1 MQPVTYRTIWLSDI
15 HLGLKASRTEYL
27 YDFLQ
32 HTESEYLYL
41 VGDIIDLWKAK
52 RGWHWPEINNRI
64 VRLIMDKARRGTKV
78 IYVPGNHDEFFR
90 DYVDLYFAGIHITP
104 RAEHVTEDG
113 KRLLILHGDEFDAVT
128 LNNKWVAKLGS
139 EAYDMLIVL
148 NHWFNWF
155 RRKLGFGYWSLSK
168 HIKHKVKEAVSY
180 IGNFEQAVVHAA
192 RQHGADGVVCGHI
205 HHAVITEYEEIRYA
219 NCGDWVESCTAL
231 AEEEDGSLRLI
242 HWVEE
247 SAELID
253 ARQEYENRNRDRRVV
268 AAN

>member
-52 RGWHWPEINNRI
+52 RGWHWPEINNKI
-64 VRLIMDKARRGTKV
+64 VRLIMDKARRGTRV
-78 IYVPGNHDEFFR
+78 VYVPGNHDEFFR
-90 DYVDLYFAGIHITP
+90 DYIDLYFAGIHITP

-113 KRLLILHGDEFDAVT
+113 TRLLILHGDEFDAVT

-148 NHWFNWF
+148 NHWFNWA

-180 IGNFEQAVVHAA
+180 IGNFEEAVVHAA

-205 HHAVITEYEEIRYA
+205 HHAIITDYEEIRYA

-231 AEEEDGSLRLI
+231 AEEDDGSLRLI

-253 ARQEYENRNRDRRVV
+253 ARQTYENRNRDRRVV

>member
-148 NHWFNWF
+148 NHWFNWI

-205 HHAVITEYEEIRYA
+205 HHAVIAEYEEIRYA

-268 AAN
+268 ATN

>member
-148 NHWFNWF
+148 NHWFNWI

>member
-27 YDFLQ
+27 FDFLQ

-52 RGWHWPEINNRI
+52 RGWYWPEINNRI
-64 VRLIMDKARRGTKV
+64 VRLIMDKALRGTKV
-78 IYVPGNHDEFFR
+78 VYVPGNHDEFFR
-90 DYVDLYFAGIHITP
+90 DYVNLYFAGIHITP
-104 RAEHVTEDG
+104 RTEHITEDG
-113 KRLLILHGDEFDAVT
+113 RKLLILHGDEFDAVT
-128 LNNKWVAKLGS
+128 LNNKWIAKLGS

-148 NHWFNWF
+148 NHWFNWI

-168 HIKHKVKEAVSY
+168 HLKHKVKEAVNF

-205 HHAVITEYEEIRYA
+205 HHAVITLYEDIQYA

-231 AEEEDGSLRLI
+231 AEEDNGTLRLI

-253 ARQEYENRNRDRRVV
+253 ARQTYENRNRDRRVV
-268 AAN
+268 ATN

>member
-148 NHWFNWF
+148 NHWFNWI

-205 HHAVITEYEEIRYA
+205 HHAVISEYEEIRYA

>member
-148 NHWFNWF
+148 NHWFNWI

-180 IGNFEQAVVHAA
+180 ISNFEQAVVHAA

-205 HHAVITEYEEIRYA
+205 HHAVISEYEEIRYA

>member
-1 MQPVTYRTIWLSDI
+1 
-15 HLGLKASRTEYL
+15 
-27 YDFLQ
+27 
-32 HTESEYLYL
+32 
-41 VGDIIDLWKAK
+41 
-52 RGWHWPEINNRI
+52 
-64 VRLIMDKARRGTKV
+64 MDKARRGTKV

-148 NHWFNWF
+148 NHWFNWV

-180 IGNFEQAVVHAA
+180 LGNFEQAVVHAA

-219 NCGDWVESCTAL
+219 NCGD
-231 AEEEDGSLRLI
+231 
-242 HWVEE
+242 
-247 SAELID
+247 
-253 ARQEYENRNRDRRVV
+253 
-268 AAN
+268 

>member
-148 NHWFNWF
+148 NHWFNWI

-205 HHAVITEYEEIRYA
+205 HHAVISEYEEIRYA

-253 ARQEYENRNRDRRVV
+253 ARQKYENRNRDRRVV

>member
-148 NHWFNWF
+148 NHWFNWI

-180 IGNFEQAVVHAA
+180 ISNFEQAVVHAA

-205 HHAVITEYEEIRYA
+205 HHAVIAEYEEIRYA